1 MTAARAFHIA
11 VAAAC
16 LALLAFVVA
25 LVAPAQRSGG
35 SGVAAPEAAATSG
48 DPASAPDPAE
58 SFDARGAPDALSV
71 EAAANAAIA
80 EDAQTEARR
89 RNRLIDAP
97 RELIA
102 FAVSCGDLRAIAPDQ
117 SSEEYE
123 VFGAANACAPGWAPD
138 GRLALVGPLGRPPG
152 SVSSLWLLA
161 RNGGTEVIDVP
172 DRSVN
177 GRPAFWDDRTID
189 MCTVSRRAPLR
200 PMIYRREYGHA
211 AEPLTPG
218 CFPSVAPDGRLAY
231 AAPADESPD
240 ARGDLRELRI
250 VRVVDRDGAVLASY
264 PVPDPIQDVRFT
276 GDGSRVVVV
285 TSDGS
290 GMAITSFGGAEP
302 RVLTRTQRG
311 ALSIY
316 PSPVR
321 ADVGVVR
328 TLGNGRTQAL
338 LIDARNGATRWSR
351 GTDGV
356 TRMAFSP
363 DGQSILVADDRS
375 WVAVGRDDGQV
386 HTELPRLGGEPVWC
400 CPAAAAS

>member
-35 SGVAAPEAAATSG
+35 TGVAAPEAASTSA

-211 AEPLTPG
+211 AEPLAPG
-218 CFPSVAPDGRLAY
+218 CFPSVAARRPPRLRRAGR
-231 AAPADESPD
+231 
-240 ARGDLRELRI
+240 R
-250 VRVVDRDGAVLASY
+250 
-264 PVPDPIQDVRFT
+264 
-276 GDGSRVVVV
+276 
-285 TSDGS
+285 
-290 GMAITSFGGAEP
+290 EP
-302 RVLTRTQRG
+302 RRRAATCRRCGSCASSTATAPCSPATPCPTPSRTC
-311 ALSIY
+311 AS
-316 PSPVR
+316 R
-321 ADVGVVR
+321 ATG
-328 TLGNGRTQAL
+328 
-338 LIDARNGATRWSR
+338 
-351 GTDGV
+351 
-356 TRMAFSP
+356 
-363 DGQSILVADDRS
+363 
-375 WVAVGRDDGQV
+375 
-386 HTELPRLGGEPVWC
+386 
-400 CPAAAAS
+400 AASSS